1 MQIQFFGLG
10 NSTLQA
16 AGPSVHQLVYLAGPI
31 DGVQRQ
37 EVLDWREEVS
47 QRLNYVRHT
56 ISRPF
61 RGPMP
66 RH

>member
-47 QRLNYVRHT
+47 
-56 ISRPF
+56 
-61 RGPMP
+61 
-66 RH
+66 